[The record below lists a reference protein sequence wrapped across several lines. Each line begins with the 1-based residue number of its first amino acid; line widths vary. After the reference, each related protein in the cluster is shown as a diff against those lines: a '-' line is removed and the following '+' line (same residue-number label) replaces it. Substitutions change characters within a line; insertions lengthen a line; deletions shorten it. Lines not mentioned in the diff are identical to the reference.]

1 VTYRGQLVVVE
12 PGGSQGDAAPAS
24 IEVGD
29 EAVTVVPERGDPVDL
44 PFIDLDDVW
53 DDDYTLR
60 LTDFT
65 GRRYDLSML
74 GKAYGQVLADVTR
87 RRNDR
92 LQHDLL
98 LTGINLHDT
107 FPGRVFPGGGAESV
121 RCEIRLFED
130 LMVVVPERGL
140 MWGLPYSFVEEV
152 RFDEELYQTHVL
164 ADDGGEHVFGM
175 LGKRSE
181 EFPKKLRKLLDALAA
196 RTARTLGLLVGG
208 LERAVLS
215 RLAAAM
221 RDGRAVQQRAV
232 DAIAPEAW
240 ARLEEAVVGTPDLRQ
255 AYERMKAL
263 CPPGWAAL
271 GVKAVLTES
280 EDSGPGT
287 DLPEYRTAGPATE
300 RQGHLEQ
307 TRDSDAALRAER
319 RAGAGMPPGVA
330 SMLQQVQQQ
339 MSGAASAAAAEAA
352 RAAVAEAMAAMP
364 GAVAPSGSAV
374 PAGGDAQAVG
384 DAQGVEGVGED
395 ESGRDQTILW
405 FFTPF
410 ARDGRPVN
418 AVGQEI
424 TSEEGH
430 ATYVFRLMEPG
441 EFAAAE
447 GAGPEALAGAVAA
460 AVARLNRALLT
471 LNFRREP
478 IYLPDD
484 QIASG
489 RSARYRAALRRLD
502 YLQWT
507 RRAFLGRAIHNAT
520 WERQLLDLIA
530 RA

>member
-1 VTYRGQLVVVE
+1 VAYRGELVVVE
-12 PGGSQGDAAPAS
+12 PGGSQGDAVPAS
-24 IEVGD
+24 IEVDD
-29 EAVTVVPERGDPVDL
+29 EAVTVVPERGDPHTL
-44 PFIDLDDVW
+44 AFIDLDDVW

-98 LTGINLHDT
+98 LTGVNLRDT
-107 FPGRVFPGGGAESV
+107 FPGRVFPGGGEEPV
-121 RCEIRLFED
+121 PCEIRLFED
-130 LMVVVPERGL
+130 LMLVVPERGL
-140 MWGLPYSFVEEV
+140 MWGLPYSFVEGT
-152 RFDEELYQTHVL
+152 RFDQELYQTHVL
-164 ADDGGEHVFGM
+164 VDDGTEHVFGM

-181 EFPKKLRKLLDALAA
+181 EFPNELRRLLDALAT

-208 LERAVLS
+208 LEPAVLS

-221 RDGRAVQQRAV
+221 RDGRAVQQRVV
-232 DAIAPEAW
+232 DAIAPGAW
-240 ARLEEAVVGTPDLRQ
+240 PRLEEAVVGTPELRQ
-255 AYERMKAL
+255 TYERMAAM

-271 GVKAVLTES
+271 GVKAVLAES
-280 EDSGPGT
+280 EAPGPDT
-287 DLPEYRTAGPATE
+287 DLPEYRTAAPATE
-300 RQGHLEQ
+300 RQGHLQQ
-307 TRDSDAALRAER
+307 TADSDAARRAER
-319 RAGAGMPPGVA
+319 QAGAGMPPGAA

-339 MSGAASAAAAEAA
+339 MGGAASEAA

-364 GAVAPSGSAV
+364 GAAEPSGA
-374 PAGGDAQAVG
+374 AAVG
-384 DAQGVEGVGED
+384 DDQPVGGVEGIGED
-395 ESGRDQTILW
+395 ESGRDRAILW

-410 ARDGRPVN
+410 ARDGRPAN

-430 ATYVFRLMEPG
+430 ATYVFRLMEP
-441 EFAAAE
+441 EDFAAAE

-478 IYLPDD
+478 IYLSDE
-484 QIASG
+484 QVASG
-489 RSARYRAALRRLD
+489 RYARYRAALRRLD

-507 RRAFLGRAIHNAT
+507 RRAFVGRAIHDAT
-520 WERQLLDLIA
+520 WERQLGDLIA